1 MKNCVS
7 KKRMIITAII
17 SAVSAVIVVLA
28 LLLVFM
34 GRFVNSYLK
43 ISEMD
48 LLVRNYFYGDLSEA
62 DFDTAL
68 CNGYIS
74 QLDDDYA
81 EYMPSADA
89 KENFDSF
96 DGKEMGI
103 GITIAVHPDTYAFHI
118 INVSTNSPAYKAGLK
133 SGDVIVSV
141 SGIGI
146 NKENYVDKY
155 HDLKGEIGDVLD
167 ITVER
172 DGVSL
177 SFSVTIESF
186 EVQSV
191 FWEQIND
198 YGYIQI
204 TDFNSL
210 TVKQFKNA
218 INTLVSDGAKGLIF
232 DVRGNGGGT
241 LDSVAE
247 MLDFILPKGDIVY
260 IEYADGGKK
269 VLHRSDSSEI
279 DLPMTVL
286 TDKNTASASEL
297 FAASIRDY
305 EKGVL
310 IGQTTYGKGVMQKNF
325 KLHDGSAV
333 RFTSAK
339 FFSKGG
345 KNYNGVGIEPDYMI
359 ALTDHEKKYLGVLS
373 NREDPY
379 IKKAVEYLNENR

>member
-1 MKNCVS
+1 MEKSIS
-7 KKRMIITAII
+7 KKRMIVTAII
-17 SAVSAVIVVLA
+17 SAVSAVLVVLLI
-28 LLLVFM
+28 LLIFM
-34 GRFVNSYLK
+34 GRFVNSYIKL
-43 ISEMD
+43 SEID

-81 EYMPSADA
+81 EYMPAKDA

-103 GITIAVHPDTYAFHI
+103 GITIAIHPDTFAFHI
-118 INVSTNSPAYKAGLK
+118 INVSTQSPADKAGLS
-133 SGDVIVSV
+133 SGDIIVAVGGSD
-141 SGIGI
+141 IG
-146 NKENYVDKY
+146 KENYVDKY
-155 HDLKGEIGDVLD
+155 YELLGEVGDELEFS
-167 ITVER
+167 VER
-172 DGVSL
+172 DGEIL
-177 SFSVTIESF
+177 PYNVTIENF

-191 FWEQIND
+191 FSRLID
-198 YGYIQI
+198 GFGYIQI

-218 INTLVSDGAKGLIF
+218 IDSLVADGAKGLIF
-232 DVRGNGGGT
+232 DVRDNGGGT

-247 MLDFILPKGDIVY
+247 MLDYILPKGDIVY
-260 IEYADGGKK
+260 VEYADGGKK
-269 VLHRSDSSEI
+269 VLHKSDSREI
-279 DLPMTVL
+279 ELPMAVL
-286 TDKNTASASEL
+286 TDKETASASEL

-305 EKGVL
+305 EKGAL

-325 KLHDGSAV
+325 RLHDGSAV

-345 KNYNGVGIEPDYMI
+345 INYNGVGIEPDYKI
-359 ALTDHEKKYLGVLS
+359 ELTEYEKRYLSVLS
-373 NREDPY
+373 DAQDPY